1 MKKSE
6 LQQIIK
12 EEVRR
17 VLKEFDDEGSGYSYD
32 YKEGDGASPKEIDDT
47 IKFFKKDTFTWNKAG
62 KKDFEQL
69 AIGKNADIKTDQ
81 FPTWKKED
89 FQKVLDAMA
98 YGEKEAGEEIFN
110 NPEIEAALKKIKGYD
125 SIASGKPGDMY
136 IYFRQQQSAIAGAK
150 LLDKLVPGPDYENSI
165 VQDSGMWVIEI
176 ES

>member
-1 MKKSE
+1 MKRSQLNK
-6 LQQIIK
+6 IIN
-12 EEVRR
+12 EEIRN
-17 VLKEFDDEGSGYSYD
+17 VLKEGNAPASSEVLSMLAHPDLKKAMNQLSDQMSPDEYSEIYKLYTDLYLKVKEYEGGSITES
-32 YKEGDGASPKEIDDT
+32 
-47 IKFFKKDTFTWNKAG
+47 
-62 KKDFEQL
+62 
-69 AIGKNADIKTDQ
+69 
-81 FPTWKKED
+81 
-89 FQKVLDAMA
+89 MA

-110 NPEIEAALKKIKGYD
+110 NPKIEAALKKIKGYD